1 MIPEELFE
9 QIWDALIK
17 LAKSREAIPLNKY
30 RDCWYTRLNEQWELA
45 ANSHREPKE
54 CERFDPPVTI
64 PPFHFY
70 AAFNGWP
77 AAMISAAHAEIAAG
91 TAANAD
97 TLLQAIKMAIGNAS
111 IGNCEEVQRG

>member
-45 ANSHREPKE
+45 AE
-54 CERFDPPVTI
+54 FPPRTEGMR
-64 PPFHFY
+64 
-70 AAFNGWP
+70 AF
-77 AAMISAAHAEIAAG
+77 
-91 TAANAD
+91 
-97 TLLQAIKMAIGNAS
+97 
-111 IGNCEEVQRG
+111 